1 MFEHLKEKF
10 LNMITSR
17 EFLLMIVMI
26 AVASVMI
33 HRVFELQIVHGEDYI
48 DSFAYNELAHSVTI
62 EDVYESGKMKNYNLN
77 TTIHTLVQMI
87 EKNGDHIVS
96 DFKITLDK
104 NNHYAFTAEGTTLK
118 RFLADVY
125 GKRNIEDLEEK
136 QSTSVWSSRE
146 EFR

>member
-48 DSFAYNELAHSVTI
+48 DSFQMKIKKERTI
-62 EDVYESGKMKNYNLN
+62 AGSLRVY
-77 TTIHTLVQMI
+77 I
-87 EKNGDHIVS
+87 
-96 DFKITLDK
+96 
-104 NNHYAFTAEGTTLK
+104 
-118 RFLADVY
+118 
-125 GKRNIEDLEEK
+125 
-136 QSTSVWSSRE
+136 
-146 EFR
+146 

>member
-48 DSFAYNELAHSVTI
+48 DSFQMKIKKERTI
-62 EDVYESGKMKNYNLN
+62 AGSRVY
-77 TTIHTLVQMI
+77 I
-87 EKNGDHIVS
+87 
-96 DFKITLDK
+96 
-104 NNHYAFTAEGTTLK
+104 
-118 RFLADVY
+118 
-125 GKRNIEDLEEK
+125 
-136 QSTSVWSSRE
+136 
-146 EFR
+146 

>member
-48 DSFAYNELAHSVTI
+48 DSFQN
-62 EDVYESGKMKNYNLN
+62 
-77 TTIHTLVQMI
+77 
-87 EKNGDHIVS
+87 
-96 DFKITLDK
+96 
-104 NNHYAFTAEGTTLK
+104 
-118 RFLADVY
+118 
-125 GKRNIEDLEEK
+125 
-136 QSTSVWSSRE
+136 
-146 EFR
+146 

>member
-48 DSFAYNELAHSVTI
+48 DSFQMKIKRSV
-62 EDVYESGKMKNYNLN
+62 
-77 TTIHTLVQMI
+77 Q
-87 EKNGDHIVS
+87 
-96 DFKITLDK
+96 
-104 NNHYAFTAEGTTLK
+104 
-118 RFLADVY
+118 
-125 GKRNIEDLEEK
+125 
-136 QSTSVWSSRE
+136 
-146 EFR
+146 

>member
-48 DSFAYNELAHSVTI
+48 DFFQ
-62 EDVYESGKMKNYNLN
+62 MK
-77 TTIHTLVQMI
+77 
-87 EKNGDHIVS
+87 
-96 DFKITLDK
+96 
-104 NNHYAFTAEGTTLK
+104 LK
-118 RFLADVY
+118 R
-125 GKRNIEDLEEK
+125 
-136 QSTSVWSSRE
+136 SVQ
-146 EFR
+146 